1 MAASAGSR
9 GGGGDVLPGPADV
22 LLQLVQ
28 RRDAQLPLDV
38 RQLLLL
44 GCQDLGQG
52 VDFILNLGTRTHA
65 HMHTQ

>member
-1 MAASAGSR
+1 MAASTGSR

-52 VDFILNLGTRTHA
+52 VDFILNLGTHTHA